1 LQKGTLRG
9 EHIKNNIFAVES
21 DDLEALKLANQSA
34 EVTQYQRL
42 EHRVNELAEQ
52 VERLSASVAVL
63 AEQVKQVTERQ
74 GEAREEPKAPPRE
87 QRERV
92 RRASEQE
99 SASELPGGIVSARAE
114 AVLHGIAETTM
125 RKAIASGRLPTVRGE
140 WKQGRAIVKEG
151 LSDEGRARFY
161 ELFHGNANFKAC
173 GECPHE
179 AK

>member
-1 LQKGTLRG
+1 L
-9 EHIKNNIFAVES
+9 
-21 DDLEALKLANQSA
+21 
-34 EVTQYQRL
+34 
-42 EHRVNELAEQ
+42 
-52 VERLSASVAVL
+52 L

-74 GEAREEPKAPPRE
+74 VEAQIERSVEVEEVKPVERRESPGREKEPLPP
-87 QRERV
+87 
-92 RRASEQE
+92 
-99 SASELPGGIVSARAE
+99 SELPGGLVSARAF
-114 AVLHGIAETTM
+114 AGLHGVPETTM
-125 RKAIASGRLPTVRGE
+125 RKAIGSGRLPTVRGE